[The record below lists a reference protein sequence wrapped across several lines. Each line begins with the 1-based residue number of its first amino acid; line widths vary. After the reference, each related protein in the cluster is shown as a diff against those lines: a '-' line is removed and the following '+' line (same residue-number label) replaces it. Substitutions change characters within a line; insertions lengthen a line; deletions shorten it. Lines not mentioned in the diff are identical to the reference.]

1 VKLGLGKEGISFYL
15 LAKASP
21 PAAATPLLSGQ
32 KSHGDRV
39 ALFMM
44 KK

>member
-1 VKLGLGKEGISFYL
+1 MSFYL

-21 PAAATPLLSGQ
+21 PAAATASLSGQ
-32 KSHGDRV
+32 ESHDDRV